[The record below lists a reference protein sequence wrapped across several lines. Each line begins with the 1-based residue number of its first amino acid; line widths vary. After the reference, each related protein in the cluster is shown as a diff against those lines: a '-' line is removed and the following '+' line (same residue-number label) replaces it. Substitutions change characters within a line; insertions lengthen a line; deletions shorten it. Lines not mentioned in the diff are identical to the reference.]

1 MKHLEPRATWVYLR
15 QHPNALF
22 VDLRMKIEHLY
33 VGHPPGVVHIP
44 WYEYPEMHVDPA
56 RFAAQVECEAGGTTR
71 PVVLLCRSGRR
82 TLLAGEALE
91 AADFGQVVHVIH
103 GFEGELDAHFQR
115 GRLNGWRFDGLPWEQ
130 M

>member
-22 VDLRMKIEHLY
+22 VDLRMEIEHLY

-91 AADFGQVVHVIH
+91 AADFGQVVRVVH

>member
-22 VDLRMKIEHLY
+22 VDLRMEIEHLY

-91 AADFGQVVHVIH
+91 AADFGEVVHVVH

>member
-22 VDLRMKIEHLY
+22 VDLRMEIEHLY

-82 TLLAGEALE
+82 TLLAGEAFE
-91 AADFGQVVHVIH
+91 AADFGEVVHVIH